1 MQTLVRHGWSSYL
14 PSLLGVVAITICY
27 KLFITGV
34 NATTVALSFLLVVL
48 FTAAAQG
55 IGPAIFVSVG
65 GMLCFNFFFLPPVGT
80 FTIHDPQNWV
90 ALFAFIATAIIAS
103 QLSAT
108 ARKTAQEAE
117 KSREEVWKLYQL
129 SRAIIITP
137 DPDTAVSSISRQV
150 REVFGVG
157 SCEILIPNES
167 GQLKGLATSSLGTL
181 PAISEKILNTAF
193 EKGEL
198 QLDEKGDRTY
208 APLKIGVRVTGV
220 LFLSS

>member
-1 MQTLVRHGWSSYL
+1 MRSSLRNGWLSYL
-14 PSLLGVVAITICY
+14 PSLLGVAAITICY
-27 KLFITGV
+27 KFLITGV

-55 IGPAIFVSVG
+55 IGPAILASLG

-129 SRAIIITP
+129 SRAIIINLTP
-137 DPDTAVSSISRQV
+137 KPPLPTSPRQ
-150 REVFGVG
+150 F
-157 SCEILIPNES
+157 
-167 GQLKGLATSSLGTL
+167 
-181 PAISEKILNTAF
+181 
-193 EKGEL
+193 
-198 QLDEKGDRTY
+198 
-208 APLKIGVRVTGV
+208 
-220 LFLSS
+220 